1 MTTQATEIN
10 HSGDVDNSD
19 GGSGDDSDDIDC
31 KGSSNGGNDGI
42 KGELCTHFFMTT
54 WQKKGRQSDNMK
66 VKIKLMGE
74 NEIKRLRF
82 LMDLNRLDMI
92 LKFNVLR
99 GF

>member
-31 KGSSNGGNDGI
+31 KGSSNVDNDGI

-54 WQKKGRQSDNMK
+54 WQKKGGK
-66 VKIKLMGE
+66 VIIWKWRLSWWGKM
-74 NEIKRLRF
+74 RLR
-82 LMDLNRLDMI
+82 DW
-92 LKFNVLR
+92 